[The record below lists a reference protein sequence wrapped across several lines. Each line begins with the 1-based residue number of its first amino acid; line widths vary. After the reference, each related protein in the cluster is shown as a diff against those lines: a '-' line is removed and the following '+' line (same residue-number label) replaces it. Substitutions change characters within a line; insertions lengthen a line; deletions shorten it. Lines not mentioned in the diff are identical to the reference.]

1 MKSSTEEMVKEMG
14 LLYRNIYNLLV
25 GFQLATKSNLDSITI
40 KLEKEDGTF
49 EEVAVN
55 SFQKLQNELSRIDN
69 NFKALT
75 NIDNLSYILDATG
88 QISQIHKTSFMN
100 AEYLS
105 NFVINDNCIVDNTS
119 IVNNLIFPNV
129 KIPVQIDSTLKSGIL
144 ARIFDVT
151 SGFDEIKNDATI
163 LDIKYLIQT
172 GSIIAEESQLKLE
185 LQKEEVKYHGVF
197 GIVSIESS
205 KSNMYSVTLTDT
217 KYSSINSIG
226 KNIDLKIGD
235 FLVSKSGASKYK
247 ITYLDLFSKTAR
259 LQRVAGS
266 EILSVGLD
274 NLLYNEIIASENNI
288 VGIPIQPKKDLAI
301 FLSIENEN
309 AIGFPSKV
317 IKISTSNYKV
327 NYNNQTYTLD
337 EFFSTYV
344 TNISE
349 YLIALVK
356 ESNIPLSLGIQPKT
370 PILDSANFKVI
381 QINKHLNNTKSDSD
395 IKSLNESKQKIKNDI
410 EYKQNEINSIQQEID
425 TMKFRSTKEKDYRL
439 EKIVSLRNDVSILN
453 QNLLTVSRDI
463 DSNAVQ
469 YGLKTLKPKY
479 RCIGFWEMQEP
490 IYSPLT
496 KEQHIIKYE
505 VQYRYLSKNVDTV
518 DTTSVKMINNG
529 KEINIAF
536 SSWNDLS
543 TKTLNKITDV
553 SGKLV
558 WETPILDSVDSINI
572 NQCMISIN
580 EGESLEIRV
589 RAVSEAGYPLA
600 PLKSEWSEILR
611 VEFPKD
617 IVESNVTTLVA
628 SNEDDLLKAELQ
640 LILQNAG
647 LIQHI
652 SGTIKES
659 EKTFFHAAKDIA
671 SGFYTAEQKNIPL
684 DVYLQ
689 TLAAEIEKMKNSSVV
704 DNLFIELI
712 DFNNEKY
719 IIKNNTTMEIS
730 AGNYGD
736 TINLFDET
744 AFGSIIRKQAYIKIR
759 NKNTIPIELK
769 TMVPGNSFTEQL
781 APTYFN
787 VPVKYGDEGLSQA
800 AKQIIYFRNLDITG
814 QNEDIFKIVIPAKMN
829 GSTVVRSNT
838 FAPANFIDSST
849 VDGKNLVQMNT
860 SKVFTEIKLV
870 DKKPDKFLNFCIM
883 TKENP
888 LYIAYTQDSTDVARK
903 DALVRE
909 FMRLRNMTESLK
921 AEGYQTE
928 YTYYSSNENG
938 KDAYYFGFDDN
949 DKFAVGTNT
958 CGAFLYPV
966 ISNPNKISVIGN
978 TSVST
983 LVIPA
988 DSEIII
994 PIVFEYR
1001 MTDRLG
1007 YYDGNIEN
1015 TINEDIKYSK
1025 KLGIDILINNEVFKF
1040 DISCYAKLKSK
1051 VQSVSSVNV
1060 STIAGAFNNEN
1071 KEQLT

>member
-1 MKSSTEEMVKEMG
+1 MKSSTEEIVQEMG
-14 LLYRNIYNLLV
+14 LLYRNIYSLLT
-25 GFQLATKSNLDSITI
+25 GFQLATKSNLDSIII

-49 EEVAVN
+49 EEVSVN
-55 SFQKLQNELSRIDN
+55 SFQKLQNELSRLDN

-105 NFVINDNCIVDNTS
+105 KFNISENCVVDKTS
-119 IVNNLIFPNV
+119 IINNLIFPNV
-129 KIPVQIDSTLKSGIL
+129 KIPITIDSTLKTGIL
-144 ARIFDVT
+144 ARMFDVT
-151 SGFDEIKNDATI
+151 SGFEDIKEDSTI
-163 LDIKYLIQT
+163 LDIKYLIQN
-172 GSIIAEESQLKLE
+172 GSVIAEESQLKLE
-185 LQKEEVKYHGVF
+185 LQKEEVKYHGLF
-197 GIVSIESS
+197 GIVSIDSV
-205 KSNMYSVTLTDT
+205 KSNIYSITITDT

-226 KNIDLKIGD
+226 KNIDLKVGD

-247 ITYLDLFSKTAR
+247 ITYIDLFSKTVR
-259 LQRVAGS
+259 LQRVSGS

-274 NLLYNEIIASENNI
+274 NLLYNEIIKSDNNI

-301 FLSIENEN
+301 FLSIENDN

-356 ESNIPLSLGIQPKT
+356 ESNIPLSLGIQPKV
-370 PILDSANFKVI
+370 PKLDSANFKVI
-381 QINKHLNNTKSDSD
+381 QINKHLNNTKSDAE
-395 IKSLNESKQKIKNDI
+395 IKTLNESKQKIKNDI

-425 TMKFRSTKEKDYRL
+425 TMKYRSTKEKDFRL
-439 EKIVSLRNDVSILN
+439 ERIITLRNDVSILN

-463 DSNAVQ
+463 DNNAVQ

-479 RCIGFWEMQEP
+479 RCIGFWELQEP

-496 KEQHIIKYE
+496 KEQYIIKYE
-505 VQYRYLSKNVDTV
+505 IQYRYLSKNVDTI

-536 SSWNDLS
+536 SSWNDLP
-543 TKTLNKITDV
+543 TKTLNKISDV
-553 SGKLV
+553 SGKLI
-558 WETPILDSVDSINI
+558 WETPVLDSVDSINI

-589 RAVSEAGYPLA
+589 RSVSEAGYPLA

-611 VEFPKD
+611 VEFPMD
-617 IVESNVTTLVA
+617 MTETNITTLVA

-659 EKTFFHAAKDIA
+659 EKTFFHSTKDIA

-684 DVYLQ
+684 NVYLQ
-689 TLAAEIEKMKNSSVV
+689 TLTAELDKMKNSSVV

-719 IIKNNTTMEIS
+719 IIKNNTTMEIN

-759 NKNTIPIELK
+759 NKNIIPIELK
-769 TMVPGNSFTEQL
+769 SMVPGNIFNETT
-781 APTYFN
+781 AGKYYN
-787 VPVKYGDEGLSQA
+787 VPVKYGDTGLSQSS
-800 AKQIIYFRNLDITG
+800 KQIIYFRNLDITG
-814 QNEDIFKIVIPAKMN
+814 QNEDIFKIVLPGKPIN
-829 GSTVVRSNT
+829 ERTDT
-838 FAPANFIDSST
+838 FAPANFIDSNA
-849 VDGKNLVQMNT
+849 VEGKNLIQM
-860 SKVFTEIKLV
+860 SKNKAITEIKLV
-870 DKKPDKFLNFCIM
+870 DKKPEKFLNFSIM
-883 TKENP
+883 TNENP
-888 LYIAYTQDSTDVARK
+888 LYIAYSQATSDESRK
-903 DALVRE
+903 NALIRE
-909 FMRLRNMTESLK
+909 FMRLRNMTNSLK
-921 AEGYQTE
+921 ADSYQTE
-928 YTYYSSNENG
+928 YSFYSSDENG
-938 KDAYYFGFDDN
+938 TGNHYFGFDDN
-949 DKFAVGTNT
+949 DKFAVGTYT

-966 ISNPNKISVIGN
+966 ISNPNKICVVGN

-1007 YYDGNIEN
+1007 YYDGNTEN
-1015 TINEDIKYSK
+1015 TINDDIKYSK
-1025 KLGIDILINNEVFKF
+1025 KLGIDILINNEEFKF
-1040 DISCYAKLKSK
+1040 DINCYSKLKSK

-1060 STIAGAFNNEN
+1060 STIAGAFNNED

>member
-1 MKSSTEEMVKEMG
+1 MKSSTEEIVQEMS
-14 LLYRNIYNLLV
+14 LLYRNIYSLLS

-49 EEVAVN
+49 EEVSVN
-55 SFQKLQNELSRIDN
+55 SFQKLQNELSRLDN

-75 NIDNLSYILDATG
+75 NIDNLAYILDATG

-105 NFVINDNCIVDNTS
+105 NFKIDENCVVDKTS
-119 IVNNLIFPNV
+119 IINNLIFPNV
-129 KIPVQIDSTLKSGIL
+129 KIPVSIDSKLKSGIL
-144 ARIFDVT
+144 ARMFDVT
-151 SGFDEIKNDATI
+151 SGFEEIKEDSTI
-163 LDIKYLIQT
+163 LDIKYLIQNGT
-172 GSIIAEESQLKLE
+172 VIAEESQLKLE
-185 LQKEEVKYHGVF
+185 LQKEEIKYHGLF
-197 GIVSIESS
+197 GIISIDSI
-205 KSNMYSVTLTDT
+205 KSNIYSITLTDT

-226 KNIDLKIGD
+226 KNIDLKVGD
-235 FLVSKSGASKYK
+235 FLVSKSGASKFK
-247 ITYLDLFSKTAR
+247 ITYIDLFSKSAR
-259 LQRVAGS
+259 LQRVSGS

-274 NLLYNEIIASENNI
+274 NLLYNEIIDSDNNI

-301 FLSIENEN
+301 FLSIENDN

-356 ESNIPLSLGIQPKT
+356 ESNIPLSLGIQPKVPKLD
-370 PILDSANFKVI
+370 PINFKVI
-381 QINKHLNNTKSDSD
+381 QINKHLNNTKSDAE
-395 IKSLNESKQKIKNDI
+395 IKTLTESKQKIKNDI

-425 TMKFRSTKEKDYRL
+425 TMKYRSTKEKEYRL
-439 EKIVSLRNDVSILN
+439 ERIISLRNDVSILN

-463 DSNAVQ
+463 DNNAVQ

-479 RCIGFWEMQEP
+479 RCIGFWEIQEA

-505 VQYRYLSKNVDTV
+505 IQYRYLSKNVDTI

-536 SSWNDLS
+536 SSWNDLQ
-543 TKTLNKITDV
+543 TKTLNKISDV
-553 SGKLV
+553 SGKLI
-558 WETPILDSVDSINI
+558 WETPVLDSIDSINI

-600 PLKSEWSEILR
+600 PLKSDWSEILR
-611 VEFPKD
+611 VEFPMD
-617 IVESNVTTLVA
+617 MTESNVTTLVA

-659 EKTFFHAAKDIA
+659 EKTFFHSTKDIA

-684 DVYLQ
+684 NVYLQ
-689 TLAAEIEKMKNSSVV
+689 TLTAELDKMKNSSVA

-712 DFNNEKY
+712 DFNSEKY
-719 IIKNNTTMEIS
+719 IIKNNTTMEIN

-736 TINLFDET
+736 NINLFDQT

-759 NKNTIPIELK
+759 NKNIIPIELK
-769 TMVPGNSFTEQL
+769 TMVPGNAFDATV
-781 APTYFN
+781 AGTYFN
-787 VPVKYGDEGLSQA
+787 VPVKYGDTGLSQSS
-800 AKQIIYFRNLDITG
+800 KQIIYFRNLDITG
-814 QNEDIFKIVIPAKMN
+814 QNEDIFKIVVPAKAHTK
-829 GSTVVRSNT
+829 TVV
-838 FAPANFIDSST
+838 DSKDINSGAT
-849 VDGKNLVQMNT
+849 EESKNIVQMNSSNQF
-860 SKVFTEIKLV
+860 SKIKLV
-870 DKKPDKFLNFCIM
+870 DKKPTILDFAVM
-883 TKENP
+883 TTENP
-888 LYIAYTQDSTDVARK
+888 KYIAYTQASGDSAKVAT
-903 DALVRE
+903 LVKE
-909 FMRLRNMTESLK
+909 FMRLRNMTNSLK
-921 AEGYQTE
+921 AESFQTE
-928 YTYYSSNENG
+928 YNFYSTSKKDSNTLYG
-938 KDAYYFGFDDN
+938 TKDFYFGFDDD

-966 ISNPNKISVIGN
+966 ISNPNKICVVGN

-983 LVIPA
+983 LVVPA

-994 PIVFEYR
+994 PIVYEYR

-1007 YYDGNIEN
+1007 YYDGNTEN
-1015 TINEDIKYSK
+1015 TINDDIKYSK

-1040 DISCYAKLKSK
+1040 DISCYSKLKSK

-1060 STIAGAFNNEN
+1060 STIAGAFNNED